1 MTMVGSIMMGAGF
14 FSALAHVIGG
24 ELSDKIGR
32 RPIIL
37 LSLGI
42 RVLMYALMAFLIG
55 FAAPVWI
62 IVIVYFIGQAIGMME
77 RPAATA
83 IITDLSPRK
92 RLTEAFGLIRV
103 GVNLGWAAGPA
114 VGGYLAIVL
123 PYSWLF
129 GVAALVT
136 GLALIIV
143 VLFLSETHTKYP
155 TDSAVSNLSSIWK
168 DRSFLAFTFIS
179 LLFFLLMGQ
188 MMSTLSIYTVD
199 FMRFSTAQ
207 YGLLLTTNG
216 LMVVFLQYPIASKLS
231 KLPKAKL
238 LITGSLLHTLGYL
251 SFGWQGAFAVSI
263 FAMAVI
269 TLGEII
275 HAPASLAVVGELAP
289 QQYRGRYMGIFG
301 LTQILGISIS
311 PLLGGI
317 ILDAFPFQPFMI
329 WGSIAALGI
338 VAAFGYYLW
347 SVRFG
352 NVQK

>member
-24 ELSDKIGR
+24 ELSDKFGR

-42 RVLMYALMAFLIG
+42 RVLMYTVMALLIS
-55 FAAPVWI
+55 FAAPVGI
-62 IVIVYFIGQAIGMME
+62 IVIVYFIGQAIGVME
-77 RPAATA
+77 RPAASA

-143 VLFLSETHTKYP
+143 ALFLSETQTQYP
-155 TDSAVSNLSSIWK
+155 TGSAVRNISSIWK
-168 DRSFLAFTFIS
+168 DRSFLVFTSVS

-199 FMRFSTAQ
+199 FMGFSTAQ

-231 KLPKAKL
+231 KLPKANL

-251 SFGWQGAFAVSI
+251 SFGWQGAFVVSI

-289 QQYRGRYMGIFG
+289 QQYRGRYLGIFG

-317 ILDAFPFQPFMI
+317 FLDAFPFQPLMI
-329 WGSIAALGI
+329 WASIAALGI
-338 VAAFGYYLW
+338 VAAFGFYLW
-347 SVRFG
+347 SVKFG
-352 NVQK
+352 NIQK